1 MTEDGKSGMS
11 ARSALRLEFFI
22 IGLGLFALI
31 LIFQPFSLT
40 LFAIG
45 SGLVVLA
52 GLANN
57 LLPLA
62 QPGVPVRSVVKV
74 ALVVAMIFCIALLV
88 AISAAHLYGVF
99 FLKPPDPNTVTG
111 RAALAA
117 LPFYMQPF
125 VWSLAVVAAGLAT
138 AITYMNKA
146 TR

>member
-1 MTEDGKSGMS
+1 MTDDAKTGMS

-22 IGLGLFALI
+22 IGLGLFALV
-31 LIFQPFSLT
+31 LIFQPISLT

-74 ALVVAMIFCIALLV
+74 ALIVAMIFCIVLLV

-117 LPFYMQPF
+117 LPYYLQPF
-125 VWSLAVVAAGLAT
+125 VWSLAVVAAGLA
-138 AITYMNKA
+138 AIITYMNKA
-146 TR
+146 VR

>member
-1 MTEDGKSGMS
+1 MTEDAKTGMS

-22 IGLGLFALI
+22 IGLGLFALV
-31 LIFQPFSLT
+31 LIFQPLSLT

-62 QPGVPVRSVVKV
+62 QPGVPLRSVVKV

-117 LPFYMQPF
+117 LPFYMHPF
-125 VWSLAVVAAGLAT
+125 VWSLGVVAAGLA
-138 AITYMNKA
+138 AIITYLNKA
-146 TR
+146 AR